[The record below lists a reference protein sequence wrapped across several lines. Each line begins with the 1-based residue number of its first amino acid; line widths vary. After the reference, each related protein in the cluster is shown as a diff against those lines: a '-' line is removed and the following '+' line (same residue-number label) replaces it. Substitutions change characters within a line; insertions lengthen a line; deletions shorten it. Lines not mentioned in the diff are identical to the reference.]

1 MILIQ
6 KLELMMDQQS
16 LLVSLEMKRSVT
28 KVATYQFQKH
38 QSTICLPKTRMR
50 LVLQVRM
57 NRIMV
62 FPLNILFISH
72 LLLQLIVLRISQLLL
87 PINVLSISHL
97 LLPLNVLP
105 ISQLLLLPL
114 NVLPIIH
121 LLLLLLDVLQISYP
135 NLLLLLQLL
144 YPKTPTNGDKFR

>member
-97 LLPLNVLP
+97 LPLNVLP